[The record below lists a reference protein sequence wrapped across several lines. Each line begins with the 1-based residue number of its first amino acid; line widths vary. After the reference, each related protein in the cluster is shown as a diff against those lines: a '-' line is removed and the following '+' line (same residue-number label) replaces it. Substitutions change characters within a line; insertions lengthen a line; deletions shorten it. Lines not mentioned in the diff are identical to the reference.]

1 MRLLH
6 TAESRFEVFTGHKP
20 EYAILSHT
28 WGEAEASY
36 QQILDIHAR
45 ANTGIGSL
53 SEQSGLLQE
62 SVGVQKIFAS
72 CLKARTNGFEWVW
85 IDTCCIDKSS

>member
-28 WGEAEASY
+28 WGQVEASY

-45 ANTGIGSL
+45 ASTGAS
-53 SEQSGLLQE
+53 SDPDQAELLQD
-62 SVGVQKIFAS
+62 SGVQKIFAL
-72 CLKARTNGFEWVW
+72 CLKARANGFEWVW